1 MRIGFYLDGG
11 VRFLAALFHHKPP
24 RNPAVSLRRRSQES
38 GFAFLLALIAI
49 LVMVALT
56 ATVLQIGA
64 TQNRRA
70 HEEEAIW
77 RGQQYVRAIRLYY
90 HKTGKYPQT
99 IDDLTKGLPELHF
112 LRQQYKNPMDPGEGA
127 WRFVYVN
134 QAGQIIG
141 STRYATLQQMALID
155 LNGGAMPGTQQIPGQ
170 PGVPVSSLSNSGS
183 NSDSS
188 QSQNP
193 PNGAGAANGT
203 GNGAGDGSNGTAL
216 PGGSGAPNSPNGQPP
231 QSQDPSQPGTAQP
244 PAGAQNPSSGLGG
257 AGGILGAFG
266 GQPVGGAANSSLQTG
281 ALGQTNL
288 TALAAMKPTGPVDG
302 PVLGAFLTGVA
313 CTGDRKS
320 LKVYHGGKK
329 YVEWEFIWNPLEDA
343 AAAQQQQAA
352 SGQGGILGGVPAG
365 AGGNGAGSPF
375 GPSSGSSFGPS
386 SGSPS
391 GNPNPGQPTQPQ
403 PQPQNPQQ

>member
-1 MRIGFYLDGG
+1 MKATLHVGRGSLLL
-11 VRFLAALFHHKPP
+11 VRSPRRNTTKKPAA
-24 RNPAVSLRRRSQES
+24 SMRRRSEES
-38 GFAFLLALIAI
+38 GFAFILALVAI
-49 LVMVALT
+49 IVMVALT
-56 ATVLQIGA
+56 ATVLEIGA

-77 RGQQYVRAIRLYY
+77 RGNQYVRAIRLYY

-170 PGVPVSSLSNSGS
+170 PGIPVSALSNSGS

-188 QSQNP
+188 QGQNP
-193 PNGAGAANGT
+193 ANG
-203 GNGAGDGSNGTAL
+203 NGSADGSNGTVP
-216 PGGSGAPNSPNGQPP
+216 PGGSGAPNAPGGQPP
-231 QSQDPSQPGTAQP
+231 QSQDPSQQGNPQP
-244 PAGAQNPSSGLGG
+244 PAAGQNPSSGLGG

-266 GQPVGGAANSSLQTG
+266 GSQAPGGAANTSLQSG
-281 ALGQTNL
+281 ALGQSNL
-288 TALAAMKPTGPVDG
+288 TALTALKPTGPVDG

-313 CTGDRKS
+313 LTGDRKS
-320 LKVYHGGKK
+320 VKVYHGGKK

-343 AAAQQQQAA
+343 AAAQQQQGV

-365 AGGNGAGSPF
+365 AAGNGNANPF
-375 GPSSGSSFGPS
+375 GPSSGSSFGP
-386 SGSPS
+386 PS
-391 GNPNPGQPTQPQ
+391 GNPGSQPTPAQ
-403 PQPQNPQQ
+403 PQPQNPPQ

>member
-1 MRIGFYLDGG
+1 MKATLHVGRGSLLL
-11 VRFLAALFHHKPP
+11 VRSPRRNTTKKPAA
-24 RNPAVSLRRRSQES
+24 SMRRRSEES
-38 GFAFLLALIAI
+38 GFAFILALVAI
-49 LVMVALT
+49 IVMVALT
-56 ATVLQIGA
+56 ATVLEIGA

-77 RGQQYVRAIRLYY
+77 RGNQYVRAIRLYY

-170 PGVPVSSLSNSGS
+170 PGIPVSALSNSGS

-188 QSQNP
+188 QGQNP
-193 PNGAGAANGT
+193 ANG
-203 GNGAGDGSNGTAL
+203 NGSADGSNGTVP
-216 PGGSGAPNSPNGQPP
+216 PGGSGAPNAPGGQPP
-231 QSQDPSQPGTAQP
+231 QSQDPSQQGNPQP
-244 PAGAQNPSSGLGG
+244 PAAGQNPSSGLGG

-266 GQPVGGAANSSLQTG
+266 GSQAPGGAANTSLQSG
-281 ALGQTNL
+281 ALGQSNL
-288 TALAAMKPTGPVDG
+288 TALTALKPTGPVDG

-313 CTGDRKS
+313 LTGDRKS
-320 LKVYHGGKK
+320 VKLYHGGKK

-343 AAAQQQQAA
+343 AAAQQQQGV

-365 AGGNGAGSPF
+365 AAGNGNANPF
-375 GPSSGSSFGPS
+375 GPSSGSSFGP
-386 SGSPS
+386 PS
-391 GNPNPGQPTQPQ
+391 GNPGSQPTPAQ
-403 PQPQNPQQ
+403 PQPQNPPQ

>member
-1 MRIGFYLDGG
+1 VN
-11 VRFLAALFHHKPP
+11 VRLHFDNGLRFAAALLRGEPAKPP
-24 RNPAVSLRRRSQES
+24 VVVGCRGSRES
-38 GFAFLLALIAI
+38 GFAFLLALVAI
-49 LVMVALT
+49 IVMVALT
-56 ATVLQIGA
+56 ATVLEIGA

-127 WRFVYVN
+127 WRFIYVN

-141 STRYATLQQMALID
+141 STRFANLQQMALID
-155 LNGGAMPGTQQIPGQ
+155 LNGGAMPGAQQIPGQ

-183 NSDSS
+183 NSDPS
-188 QSQNP
+188 QGQNP
-193 PNGAGAANGT
+193 ANGNGTNNGAS
-203 GNGAGDGSNGTAL
+203 DGSNGTAL

-231 QSQDPSQPGTAQP
+231 PSPDPSQLGTGQP
-244 PAGAQNPSSGLGG
+244 STTGQSPTSGFGG
-257 AGGILGAFG
+257 AGGILGPSG
-266 GQPVGGAANSSLQTG
+266 GQTPGSTGSSLQSG

-288 TALAAMKPTGPVDG
+288 TALAALKPTGPVDG

-313 CTGDRKS
+313 CTGDAKS
-320 LKVYHGGKK
+320 LKVYHGAKK

-343 AAAQQQQAA
+343 AAAQQQQAS

-365 AGGNGAGSPF
+365 SGGNGMGGTF
-375 GPSSGSSFGPS
+375 GPSPG
-386 SGSPS
+386 
-391 GNPNPGQPTQPQ
+391 NPGQQPMQPQ
-403 PQPQNPQQ
+403 PQPPPQNPPQ

>member
-1 MRIGFYLDGG
+1 
-11 VRFLAALFHHKPP
+11 VRTRLHLGKGLPFLPTA
-24 RNPAVSLRRRSQES
+24 LRRKPEGKRAISARPCSEES
-38 GFAFLLALIAI
+38 GFAFLLALVAI

-56 ATVLQIGA
+56 ATVLEIGA

-70 HEEEAIW
+70 HEEETIW

-141 STRYATLQQMALID
+141 STRFANLQQMALID
-155 LNGGAMPGTQQIPGQ
+155 LNGGTMPGTQQIPGQ
-170 PGVPVSSLSNSGS
+170 PGIPVSGLSNSGS
-183 NSDSS
+183 NTDPSL
-188 QSQNP
+188 SQNTA
-193 PNGAGAANGT
+193 NGNGT
-203 GNGAGDGSNGTAL
+203 GNGGANSAGDGSNGTAL
-216 PGGSGAPNSPNGQPP
+216 PAGSGTPNSPNGQAP
-231 QSQDPSQPGTAQP
+231 QDPSQQGIGQTPTG
-244 PAGAQNPSSGLGG
+244 GQNPTSGPAGG
-257 AGGILGAFG
+257 AGGILGTFG
-266 GQPVGGAANSSLQTG
+266 GQAPGSTAGSSLQSG

-288 TALAAMKPTGPVDG
+288 TALAALKPTGPVDG

-313 CTGDRKS
+313 CTGDAKS
-320 LKVYHGGKK
+320 LKIYHGGKK

-343 AAAQQQQAA
+343 AAAQQQQAS

-365 AGGNGAGSPF
+365 AGGNGTGSAF
-375 GPSSGSSFGPS
+375 GSSFPG
-386 SGSPS
+386 
-391 GNPNPGQPTQPQ
+391 NPGQQPMQPQ
-403 PQPQNPQQ
+403 APPQNSPQ

>member
-1 MRIGFYLDGG
+1 MNLKSL
-11 VRFLAALFHHKPP
+11 LAALQRRKTSKG
-24 RNPAVSLRRRSQES
+24 PAFSTRRRPQES
-38 GFAFLLALIAI
+38 GFAFLLALVAI

-56 ATVLQIGA
+56 ATVLEIGA

-77 RGQQYVRAIRLYY
+77 RGNQYVRAIRLYY

-134 QAGQIIG
+134 QTGQIIG
-141 STRYATLQQMALID
+141 STRYATLQQMALLD
-155 LNGGAMPGTQQIPGQ
+155 LNGGAMPGVQQIPGQ
-170 PGVPVSSLSNSGS
+170 PGVPVSALSNSGS

-188 QSQNP
+188 QNQNP
-193 PNGAGAANGT
+193 ANGAGNGNGT
-203 GNGAGDGSNGTAL
+203 GNGAGDGTNGTAL
-216 PGGSGAPNSPNGQPP
+216 PGSGAPNSLGGQPP
-231 QSQDPSQPGTAQP
+231 QLQDPSQQGNPQP
-244 PAGAQNPSSGLGG
+244 PAAGQNPSSGFGG
-257 AGGILGAFG
+257 AGGISGGSGA
-266 GQPVGGAANSSLQTG
+266 GQAPGATANTSLQSG

-313 CTGDRKS
+313 LTGDRKS
-320 LKVYHGGKK
+320 QKVYHGGKK

-343 AAAQQQQAA
+343 AAAQQQQGA

-365 AGGNGAGSPF
+365 AGGNGTANPS
-375 GPSSGSSFGPS
+375 GPSSGMSFGP
-386 SGSPS
+386 PS
-391 GNPNPGQPTQPQ
+391 GNPGPQ
-403 PQPQNPQQ
+403 PMPSQPPPQNPQR

>member
-1 MRIGFYLDGG
+1 MSLKS
-11 VRFLAALFHHKPP
+11 LSAALRRRKPAKG
-24 RNPAVSLRRRSQES
+24 PAPSTRRRSQES

-56 ATVLQIGA
+56 ATVLEIGA

-77 RGQQYVRAIRLYY
+77 RGNQYVRAIRLYY

-141 STRYATLQQMALID
+141 STRYATLQQMALLD
-155 LNGGAMPGTQQIPGQ
+155 LNGGAMPGAQQIPGQ
-170 PGVPVSSLSNSGS
+170 PGVPVSALSNSGS

-188 QSQNP
+188 QTQNP
-193 PNGAGAANGT
+193 ANGAGTGNGT
-203 GNGAGDGSNGTAL
+203 GNGNGTGSGDGTNGTSL
-216 PGGSGAPNSPNGQPP
+216 SGGSGVPNSPGGQLP
-231 QSQDPSQPGTAQP
+231 QSQDPSQQGIPQP
-244 PAGAQNPSSGLGG
+244 PGGGQNPSSGFGG

-266 GQPVGGAANSSLQTG
+266 GAQTPGSTANASLQSG
-281 ALGQTNL
+281 APGQTDL

-313 CTGDRKS
+313 LTGDRKS
-320 LKVYHGGKK
+320 QKVYHGGKK

-343 AAAQQQQAA
+343 AAAQQQQAG

-365 AGGNGAGSPF
+365 ASGNGTTNPS
-375 GPSSGSSFGPS
+375 GPSSGMSFGP
-386 SGSPS
+386 PS
-391 GNPNPGQPTQPQ
+391 GNPGPQPMPSQ

>member
-1 MRIGFYLDGG
+1 MNAKLHFNNGL
-11 VRFLAALFHHKPP
+11 RFPASLLRRKSAAKSAIPP
-24 RNPAVSLRRRSQES
+24 RRRSQES
-38 GFAFLLALIAI
+38 GFAFLLALVAI

-56 ATVLQIGA
+56 ATVLEIGA

-70 HEEEAIW
+70 HEEETIW

-112 LRQQYKNPMDPGEGA
+112 LRQQYKNPTDPGEGA
-127 WRFVYVN
+127 WRFIYVN

-141 STRYATLQQMALID
+141 STKFANLQQMALLD
-155 LNGGAMPGTQQIPGQ
+155 LNGGVMPGAQQIPGQ
-170 PGVPVSSLSNSGS
+170 PGIPVSSLSNSGS
-183 NSDSS
+183 NSDLS
-188 QSQNP
+188 QGQNP
-193 PNGAGAANGT
+193 GNGNGNGT
-203 GNGAGDGSNGTAL
+203 NDGSNGTGL
-216 PGGSGAPNSPNGQPP
+216 PGGSGASNSPNGQPP
-231 QSQDPSQPGTAQP
+231 QSQDPSQQGTGQPP
-244 PAGAQNPSSGLGG
+244 PAGQSPPPGQNPSSGFGS
-257 AGGILGAFG
+257 AGGILG
-266 GQPVGGAANSSLQTG
+266 GQAPGLAGSSSLQSG

-288 TALAAMKPTGPVDG
+288 TALTALKPTGPVDG

-313 CTGDRKS
+313 CKGDSKS

-343 AAAQQQQAA
+343 AAAQQQQAS

-365 AGGNGAGSPF
+365 AGGNGTGSIF
-375 GPSSGSSFGPS
+375 GSSPGSSFGS
-386 SGSPS
+386 SP
-391 GNPNPGQPTQPQ
+391 GNPGQQPTQPQ